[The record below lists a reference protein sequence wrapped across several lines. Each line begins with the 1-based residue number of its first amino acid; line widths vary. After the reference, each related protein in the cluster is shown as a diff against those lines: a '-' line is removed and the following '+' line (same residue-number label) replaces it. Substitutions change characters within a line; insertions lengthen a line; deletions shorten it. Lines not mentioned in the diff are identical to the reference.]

1 VNLITGG
8 EKMVLGKKLVTIVLV
23 SLLVMSGMSLV
34 FAEEESRPDYIPSYV
49 WEESPY
55 VEFSDLLMVDT
66 SQFRKD
72 PPWTIGFSNASI
84 SNSWRVCMVQH
95 VKYEV
100 AKHPEI
106 ENFYITDAEDDPA
119 KQLSDTE
126 DLLAKGIDL
135 LIISPATEAL
145 RPAVDKAMRMGIPVV
160 MLDRAVP
167 SSNFVSF
174 VESSNYLMGKMMA
187 EWLVEKLNEKGNVIE
202 LSGIAGASPAE
213 DRLRGANDV
222 FDKYP
227 AINVLAQAYCQWSP
241 VLGKKTMA
249 AYIARFGDKID
260 GVWSDSALQG
270 SGAIEA
276 FLDAGMAIP
285 AVTGEDMNRYLKM
298 WKEHGFDGVVVS
310 FPVWQGQIA
319 VQIAISVLNG
329 IPVPRYV
336 DTPRIV
342 ITKDDVDKY
351 VRTDLP
357 DGFFVDSRLPE
368 EWIPFE
374 RVE

>member
-1 VNLITGG
+1 MLS
-8 EKMVLGKKLVTIVLV
+8 KKKVVTIVLAG
-23 SLLVMSGMSLV
+23 LLVMSGTSLV
-34 FAEEESRPDYIPSYV
+34 FAEEKARPEYIPSYV

-106 ENFYITDAEDDPA
+106 KNFYITDAEDDPA
-119 KQLSDTE
+119 KQLADTE
-126 DLLAKGIDL
+126 DLLAKGIDV

-167 SSNFVSF
+167 SPNFVSF

-187 EWLVEKLNEKGNVIE
+187 EWLVKKLNEKGNVVE

-222 FDKYP
+222 FKKHP
-227 AINVLAQAYCQWSP
+227 GIKVLAQAYCQWSP
-241 VLGKKTMA
+241 VVGKKTMV

-260 GVWSDSALQG
+260 GVWADSALQG
-270 SGAIEA
+270 SGALEA
-276 FLDAGMAIP
+276 FVDAGMPVPPI
-285 AVTGEDMNRYLKM
+285 TGEDMNRYLKM
-298 WKEHGFDGVVVS
+298 WKKYGFEGVAVS

-319 VQIAISVLNG
+319 VQVAINILNG
-329 IPVPRYV
+329 IPVPRYI
-336 DTPRIV
+336 DTPRVV
-342 ITKDDVDKY
+342 ITKDDIDKY
-351 VRTDLP
+351 VRMDLP

-374 RVE
+374 RVK